1 MPGARCARSLV
12 CSVLVAHECSHHG
25 HAGSPGIPRAMV
37 LTVSFALSPVIGLS
51 CHRHRRKNFRQLD
64 AGVEASGPHDFAVRK
79 RALSSVALPASTA
92 SRPALVTC
100 ATPLFRDRTA
110 VVVEVIWVNREEEY
124 FSKLGWTGK
133 WRNSLSGKSVE
144 ASSPSYPALPS
155 YPANGSRLRR
165 AR

>member
-1 MPGARCARSLV
+1 
-12 CSVLVAHECSHHG
+12 
-25 HAGSPGIPRAMV
+25 MV

-100 ATPLFRDRTA
+100 ATPLFRDWTA
-110 VVVEVIWVNREEEY
+110 RVVEVIWVNREEEY
-124 FSKLGWTGK
+124 ISKLGWTEK

-144 ASSPSYPALPS
+144 ASSPLYPPTGFAFGEPDDRLQRGMQYAAAS
-155 YPANGSRLRR
+155 PASLEYWISRFRG
-165 AR
+165 